1 MKKYTGNTDVALSSD
16 FLKLRHDN
24 LSVPLEFFNYD
35 EMRLFAVHGGDY
47 SACLDDDELDSMDG
61 RRTQMSNKTKDK
73 KGKAV
78 SRNLVA

>member
-1 MKKYTGNTDVALSSD
+1 MKKYAGNTDVALSQD

-47 SACLDDDELDSMDG
+47 SLNKDDEDMDSMDG
-61 RRTQMSNKTKDK
+61 RRTQL
-73 KGKAV
+73 GGV
-78 SRNLVA
+78 S

>member
-1 MKKYTGNTDVALSSD
+1 MCMKKYAGNTDVALSQD

-47 SACLDDDELDSMDG
+47 SLNKDDEDMDSMDG
-61 RRTQMSNKTKDK
+61 RRTQL
-73 KGKAV
+73 GGV
-78 SRNLVA
+78 S

>member
-61 RRTQMSNKTKDK
+61 RTDVREIC
-73 KGKAV
+73 
-78 SRNLVA
+78 R